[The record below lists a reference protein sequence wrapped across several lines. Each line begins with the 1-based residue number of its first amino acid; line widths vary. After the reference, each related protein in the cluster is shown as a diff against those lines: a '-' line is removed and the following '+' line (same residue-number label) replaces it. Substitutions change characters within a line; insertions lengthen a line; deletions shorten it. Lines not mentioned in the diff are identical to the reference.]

1 MKPIPSITHHRTRSA
16 GFSLVEVALAL
27 MVVSIGLLSL
37 VGLLPVSLDMSRKSI
52 EDSQLGLFGDNMM
65 NGYRATL
72 QIRPWSEWDT
82 LNIRGTAEDVWDN
95 PQKVGFR
102 FGSGDASGTNIY
114 KYTSNQPSGGS
125 VEIVDLAARY
135 EFTVKV
141 QPFDNRLISCNL
153 ELLPGEFGPTNSLH
167 FYTEI
172 YSTDLTW

>member
-1 MKPIPSITHHRTRSA
+1 MNPTPPNTKQRAVVA

-27 MVVSIGLLSL
+27 MVVSVGLLSL

-52 EDSQLGLFGDNMM
+52 DDSQLGLFGENMM

-72 QIRPWSEWDT
+72 LIRPWSEWDT

-95 PQKVGFR
+95 PQKIGFR
-102 FGSGDASGTNIY
+102 FGSGDAIGTNVY
-114 KYTSNQPSGGS
+114 KYISPQPSGGS

-135 EFTVKV
+135 DFNVKT
-141 QPFDNRLISCNL
+141 QPFDNRLFSCNL